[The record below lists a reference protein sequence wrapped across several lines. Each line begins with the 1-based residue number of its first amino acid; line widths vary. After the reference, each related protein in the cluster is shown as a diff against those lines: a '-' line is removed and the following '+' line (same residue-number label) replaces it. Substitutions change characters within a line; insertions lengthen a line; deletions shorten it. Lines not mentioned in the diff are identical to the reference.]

1 MLCQVKSFTLKN
13 SNPPLMTKRV
23 SVRDIAREVGLHYT
37 TVGLA
42 LRGSPRL
49 KKETRDKVRAAAER
63 LGYRPDPFLSA
74 LISYRNAKRPAT
86 FHAVLAW
93 INNWPDRNA
102 LLKNPIYHSYFDGA
116 ATRASELGYKLE
128 EFWLQAQDMTPDR
141 LQRIFQARNINGLLI
156 APQPGSRVPV
166 ELNFHDFS
174 AVAFGYS
181 MHPHMLHL
189 VTNHHT
195 QTMDLVMDKVM
206 ELGYRRPGYCILP
219 STDVGGNYIWI
230 SRLLYLFTMHPELT
244 PVPRLQSMEPQ
255 FFDKWIKKYKPD
267 VLIGY
272 NAVLPEIE
280 KLGYSVPKD
289 FGFVSM
295 AIDTS
300 DQRISGAN
308 QNDFLIGK
316 IATDVIVGMIHRGE
330 RGLPEVPVRTLVD
343 STWFAGETLPLR
355 RSAPKARR

>member
-1 MLCQVKSFTLKN
+1 
-13 SNPPLMTKRV
+13 MTKRV

-49 KKETRDKVRAAAER
+49 KKETRDKIREVAER
-63 LGYRPDPFLSA
+63 MGYRPDPMLSA

-93 INNWPDRNA
+93 INNWPDRAA
-102 LLKNPIYHSYFDGA
+102 LLENPIYRSYFEGA
-116 ATRASELGYKLE
+116 STRASELGYKLE
-128 EFWLQAQDMTPDR
+128 EFWMHAKDMTPER
-141 LQRIFQARNINGLLI
+141 LQRILQARNINGLLM
-156 APQPGSRVPV
+156 APQPRSKVPV

-206 ELGYRRPGYCILP
+206 ALGYRRPGYCILP

-230 SRLLYLFTMHPELT
+230 SRLLYLFTMHRELT
-244 PVPRLQSMEPQ
+244 PVPRLQSIEPEA
-255 FFDKWIKKYKPD
+255 FDKWIKKYKPD

-280 KLGYSVPKD
+280 KLGYRVPED
-289 FGFVSM
+289 IGFVSM
-295 AIDTS
+295 AVDVT
-300 DQRISGAN
+300 DPRVSGAN

-316 IATDVIVGMIHRGE
+316 IATDVLVGMIHRGE

-343 STWFAGETLPLR
+343 STWFEGETLPPRLLR
-355 RSAPKARR
+355 SRAKRRA